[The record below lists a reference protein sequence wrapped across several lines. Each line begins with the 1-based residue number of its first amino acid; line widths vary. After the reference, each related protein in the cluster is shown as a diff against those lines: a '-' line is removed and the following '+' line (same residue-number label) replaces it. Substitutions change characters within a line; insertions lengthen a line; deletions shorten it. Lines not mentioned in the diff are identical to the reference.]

1 MHLTLDQWLILA
13 VLMATVAMFLWGRWR
28 HDMVAMAALLA
39 CVIAGLVPAESA
51 FAGFGHPAVV
61 TVACVL
67 VLSQGLYTSGAVD
80 VLTRSVMPTKAGPT
94 LTIGVLTG
102 LAALLSS
109 FMNNVGALA
118 LLMPVAMQVAAR
130 QSLPPGKVLM
140 PLAFGSILGGMTTL
154 VGTPSNL
161 IVAGFRE
168 RAGLEAFGMF
178 DFTPVGLAAAAVGV
192 LFVAAI
198 GWRIVPARERA
209 GADSFETAAYLT
221 EARVPE
227 NSKADG
233 KTLYEIEAALEQAG
247 AQVVGL
253 VRNEVR
259 LTAPRANQRVHAGDI
274 LIIEA
279 DVEALAEALTGL
291 GLRLEESKRPKK
303 EDASESEASDAA
315 AGDVRSGTAGRT
327 PSETGKEDANRNST
341 ANGKGAGSG
350 KADAQGEAGPNSAAD
365 GNDAAQPALRDEI
378 ELVELA
384 VLPGSALAGR
394 SASDIEL
401 RTRHGINLLA
411 VSRQGRRSTARLRT
425 MPLRAGDVLLMQGP
439 AESLAQFASWAGC
452 VPLAE
457 RALRIP
463 SRRKAIIAST
473 IMALAIAVAAFGLLP
488 AAVSFAGGVLASM
501 VLRTVPARQVFE
513 AVDWP
518 VIVLLAA
525 LIPVAG
531 AMEDT
536 GAADLIARFL
546 LDGVA
551 QGNAVIALGL
561 ILVVTMTLSDLMNN
575 AATAAVM
582 CPIALGTA
590 AQLGVNPDGF
600 LMAVAIGASCAFLTP
615 IGHQNNTL
623 ILGPGGFRFGD
634 YWRLGLPLE
643 LLVMAVSLP
652 MLLWVWPF

>member
-315 AGDVRSGTAGRT
+315 AGNVRSGTAGRA
-327 PSETGKEDANRNST
+327 PSETGKEDANQDGT

-350 KADAQGEAGPNSAAD
+350 KADAQGEAGPNGAAG